1 MNIMSLLLWGW
12 FFSVVISIYTDIKSV
27 HRIFKKI
34 ANDGF
39 KFNPNRMANVE
50 ELSNNTDTNKITVL
64 QWFCPYA
71 NLFWAS
77 QRQIQFKSYYEVL
90 FSALKIMGAIES
102 INEEELEEYTKNPTV
117 TNLINISYQSF
128 KHDKIEE
135 K

>member
-1 MNIMSLLLWGW
+1 
-12 FFSVVISIYTDIKSV
+12 
-27 HRIFKKI
+27 
-34 ANDGF
+34 
-39 KFNPNRMANVE
+39 MANLE
-50 ELSNNTDTNKITVL
+50 DLSNNTDTNKITVL

-102 INEEELEEYTKNPTV
+102 INEEELEEYTKNPSI

-135 K
+135 KMKEYQMKINEQKEKIEDLKEKRR